1 MIVFGLNFVISFHF
15 VMKSSFYFILG
26 VKFSFKNI
34 YCWKSQIFKL
44 IFSLFK
50 NKIKVIFII
59 VGPKIC
65 CPGPFL
71 RWGPRPEPRKGIA
84 EDG

>member
-1 MIVFGLNFVISFHF
+1 
-15 VMKSSFYFILG
+15 MKSSFYFILG

-34 YCWKSQIFKL
+34 YCWKSQIFKM

-59 VGPKIC
+59 LSFFFSTKKLVKIKIKINSPKHKSSNLTN
-65 CPGPFL
+65 FL
-71 RWGPRPEPRKGIA
+71 RFI
-84 EDG
+84 

>member
-1 MIVFGLNFVISFHF
+1 
-15 VMKSSFYFILG
+15 MKSSFYFILG

-59 VGPKIC
+59 LCFFFPTKKLVKIKIKINSPKHKSSNLTN
-65 CPGPFL
+65 FL
-71 RWGPRPEPRKGIA
+71 RFI
-84 EDG
+84 